1 MWSMV
6 LVGVLLVAGLAGA
19 YVVLA
24 RKVLD
29 PLAQTAKT
37 MEKLA
42 GGDLDAGQT
51 SQHRGDEIGAMTQA
65 IESFRASL
73 RADHMRS
80 EAQTHVVE
88 TLSDALNRLA
98 DGDLNHRINS
108 EMGGEHARLKDA
120 YNVSIERL
128 AAIMGDVRSSALSVN
143 TGSGEIRAA
152 SDDLALRN
160 EQQAASIEE
169 TAASM
174 RQVTE
179 LVKKTAENAN
189 SAQKAMSHTYEQAR
203 EGGAVVGK
211 AVGAM
216 AAIESSAQEITLI
229 IDVIDG
235 IAFQTNLLALNAGVE
250 AARAGDAGKGF
261 AVVANE
267 VRALAQR
274 SAEAARDIK
283 QLIQTST
290 AHVGDG
296 VGLVGETGTLLEA
309 IVDQIGTVS
318 AQVSD
323 IATMAA
329 SQANNLEQV
338 NVAVGAMD
346 KMTQQN
352 AAMVEESTAAARNL
366 SDEASRL
373 EQMVSQF
380 RVSAVA
386 GGNSSVAPPPA
397 RHTRPAP
404 ARAPRPVTSGNL
416 ALKQDYASVADEQ
429 DWSEF

>member
-1 MWSMV
+1 M
-6 LVGVLLVAGLAGA
+6 
-19 YVVLA
+19 
-24 RKVLD
+24 
-29 PLAQTAKT
+29 
-37 MEKLA
+37 
-42 GGDLDAGQT
+42 
-51 SQHRGDEIGAMTQA
+51 
-65 IESFRASL
+65 
-73 RADHMRS
+73 
-80 EAQTHVVE
+80 
-88 TLSDALNRLA
+88 
-98 DGDLNHRINS
+98 
-108 EMGGEHARLKDA
+108 
-120 YNVSIERL
+120 
-128 AAIMGDVRSSALSVN
+128 
-143 TGSGEIRAA
+143 
-152 SDDLALRN
+152 
-160 EQQAASIEE
+160 
-169 TAASM
+169 
-174 RQVTE
+174 
-179 LVKKTAENAN
+179 
-189 SAQKAMSHTYEQAR
+189 
-203 EGGAVVGK
+203 
-211 AVGAM
+211 
-216 AAIESSAQEITLI
+216 
-229 IDVIDG
+229 
-235 IAFQTNLLALNAGVE
+235 
-250 AARAGDAGKGF
+250 
-261 AVVANE
+261 
-267 VRALAQR
+267 
-274 SAEAARDIK
+274 
-283 QLIQTST
+283 
-290 AHVGDG
+290 
-296 VGLVGETGTLLEA
+296 TGTLLEA